1 MKMTRAVQITQTGGP
16 EVITWIDLDLP
27 APGPGEVRMK
37 TTAVGLNFIDT
48 YHRSGLYPMPLPMGL
63 GVEAAGVVEAVGPD
77 VSDFAVGDR
86 VAMMGP
92 MTGTYATALNVP
104 ANVLFF
110 VPDNVSDEQA
120 AAGLLK
126 ACTVEA
132 LVERCAKVQPQWNV
146 LVHAAA
152 GGVGLILVQW
162 LKHIG
167 ATVIGT
173 VSSDEKAATATAA
186 GADHIV
192 RYDRD
197 DVAKSVRDLTG
208 GNGVEVVFDGVGA
221 DTWAASLASTARRG
235 LIASFGN
242 ASGPVTGVALST
254 LATHGGLYVTR
265 PSLYHYYLEPGE
277 RAAGAAYVFDM
288 IAQGHINLEINQRY
302 DLKDVAQAHRDLEAR
317 LTTGSTVLL
326 P

>member
-1 MKMTRAVQITQTGGP
+1 
-16 EVITWIDLDLP
+16 
-27 APGPGEVRMK
+27 VRMK
-37 TTAVGLNFIDT
+37 NTAIGLNFIDT
-48 YHRSGLYPMPLPMGL
+48 YHRSGLYPMPLPTGL

-92 MTGTYATALNVP
+92 KLGTYATALNVQ
-104 ANVLFF
+104 ANALFF

-126 ACTVEA
+126 ACTAEA
-132 LVERCAKVQPQWNV
+132 LVERCAKVQPQWTV

-173 VSSDEKAATATAA
+173 VSSDEKAATAMAA

-197 DVAKSVRDLTG
+197 DVAKSVRELTG

-254 LATHGGLYVTR
+254 LANHGGLYVTR